1 LFNNNEIVC
10 LFALF
15 IFRFERT
22 LFPHHYFFLIWKVK
36 FSSWKKKVGKICSLY
51 FLFSLSALLIFPH
64 FEEKFVW
71 QKVVFSRDVVLSL
84 IKNLTVEWC
93 SSIIIINGG
102 LAK

>member
-1 LFNNNEIVC
+1 LE
-10 LFALF
+10 
-15 IFRFERT
+15 
-22 LFPHHYFFLIWKVK
+22 KVK